1 MNFEIENYKK
11 SGISYLEFRKKKCY
25 KKAFVIFQNSKLCTH
40 DPHLCAQDFAVE
52 EIFYFQRYRKLLL
65 NISEI
70 CAEGYPIEYDDAAV
84 VKGNSKKDVKE
95 FIDYLK
101 NKKKVNYNNS
111 SEKVI
116 FENKNVNTR
125 KQTGAHGALPSPKI
139 KKSEVNNKIDELRS
153 NEIEIKKREESLI
166 TLEKKLILEKELL
179 QEEKKLFEQKKRLK
193 KLEAKIL
200 ESENDL
206 KKKRNEID

>member
-1 MNFEIENYKK
+1 M
-11 SGISYLEFRKKKCY
+11 
-25 KKAFVIFQNSKLCTH
+25 
-40 DPHLCAQDFAVE
+40 CARFCSRGN
-52 EIFYFQRYRKLLL
+52 FYFQRYRKLLS

-125 KQTGAHGALPSPKI
+125 KQTGAHGDFYQVQNQ
-139 KKSEVNNKIDELRS
+139 KSEVNNKIDELRS
-153 NEIEIKKREESLI
+153 SEIEIKK
-166 TLEKKLILEKELL
+166 EKV
-179 QEEKKLFEQKKRLK
+179 
-193 KLEAKIL
+193 
-200 ESENDL
+200 
-206 KKKRNEID
+206 